1 MTSIQ
6 IDDGTAKA
14 LAVIAKSRHM
24 TVEEYLRLLVTNDM
38 RLWENNSAAEFD
50 RELEPLLFDGP
61 SLPAQFSRADMYADH
76 D

>member
-1 MTSIQ
+1 
-6 IDDGTAKA
+6 
-14 LAVIAKSRHM
+14 VIAKSRHM